1 MAHKVLSK
9 DMFELVAA
17 MRLAQQYSET
27 TLDAE
32 YRKSML
38 SAAHVLAMDAKNL
51 LDVVDSIRIRFPSLV
66 VTAASQQPKQLH
78 SPSLPTSPV
87 QKQPPSQQTTSSA
100 MLVSSNNSVAA
111 TVPSNQQPQHHSF
124 DLQQSAGVGS
134 AGDCYQNLQPKQIFH
149 SHSSPPSSLTHSYEG
164 NTSQQPQQQQQLYSN
179 HHQSSQQQQQPQGI
193 YDNDCIISQQQLDKP
208 KKPLI
213 AAKPPSA
220 ALASK
225 LKPFQPISTGACG
238 DDLLNE
244 PLKIVEDPA
253 DLYCNTTAVATTT
266 MATSSSSGA
275 IKLPE
280 PVSCTIVQ
288 ENLLAANSQKIMA
301 NKLG

>member
-1 MAHKVLSK
+1 MSTYNFRFSL
-9 DMFELVAA
+9 
-17 MRLAQQYSET
+17 R
-27 TLDAE
+27 
-32 YRKSML
+32 SML

-51 LDVVDSIRIRFPSLV
+51 LDVVDSIRIRFPNLV
-66 VTAASQQPKQLH
+66 MTAVPQSH
-78 SPSLPTSPV
+78 SPSLPSSPV
-87 QKQPPSQQTTSSA
+87 QKQPPQSTSSA
-100 MLVSSNNSVAA
+100 MLVSSATA
-111 TVPSNQQPQHHSF
+111 TVVPSSQQPPHHSF
-124 DLQQSAGVGS
+124 DLQQSAGVG

-164 NTSQQPQQQQQLYSN
+164 NSSQQQPQPSQQQLYTN
-179 HHQSSQQQQQPQGI
+179 HQQQGI
-193 YDNDCIISQQQLDKP
+193 YDNDCVISQQQLDKP

-225 LKPFQPISTGACG
+225 LKPFQPAIG

-253 DLYCNTTAVATTT
+253 DLYCNTSANAAPTTT
-266 MATSSSSGA
+266 TSMATSSSSGA

>member
-1 MAHKVLSK
+1 
-9 DMFELVAA
+9 
-17 MRLAQQYSET
+17 
-27 TLDAE
+27 
-32 YRKSML
+32 ML

-51 LDVVDSIRIRFPSLV
+51 LDVVDSIRIRFLSLV
-66 VTAASQQPKQLH
+66 MPTTAPAPSSKQH
-78 SPSLPTSPV
+78 SPSLPTSPI
-87 QKQPPSQQTTSSA
+87 QKQPPPTSGA
-100 MLVSSNNSVAA
+100 SSSVAA
-111 TVPSNQQPQHHSF
+111 SNAVPSSHHHAF
-124 DLQQSAGVGS
+124 DLQQS

-149 SHSSPPSSLTHSYEG
+149 SHSSPPSSLTHSFEG
-164 NTSQQPQQQQQLYSN
+164 N
-179 HHQSSQQQQQPQGI
+179 SSQQQQMYSNQQQQQQSGI
-193 YDNDCIISQQQLDKP
+193 YDNDCVISQQQQLDKP
-208 KKPLI
+208 KKPMI

-225 LKPFQPISTGACG
+225 LKPFQLNAGG

-253 DLYCNTTAVATTT
+253 ELYSNTTTTT
-266 MATSSSSGA
+266 AATGSSGSVMCSSSSSGA

-288 ENLLAANSQKIMA
+288 ENLLAANNQKIMA